1 MALSVTLS
9 FVVGIYGSALTA
21 YVYAFLDK
29 IKQFSPT
36 EVLCWFCRMLP
47 RRCNDT
53 LEWAAWEHRGHS
65 DQKARI
71 LKNTCKI
78 IRNSDC

>member
-1 MALSVTLS
+1 MALSVIFLS
-9 FVVGIYGSALTA
+9 FVVGIYGNALTA

-71 LKNTCKI
+71 
-78 IRNSDC
+78 